1 MPQLDKIKDLTHEA
15 INLLEVSYCCAQ
27 PARYN
32 PASRVMRTFPAP
44 FEIHF
49 REIQR
54 LCNSR
59 EKALAQILANV
70 TTQLAIIRTIPIVV
84 VTTRTSPL
92 VCVVNLLLW
101 RAEIELAEVLSPNWG
116 EREFINLTFAAGSLA
131 SAPLLIASV
140 ANSFELRSTACAAVT
155 QCGVRHVVLDY
166 SPSEAVSTLKRISGE
181 LDVPVTVLAA
191 PTVVCNPNRRA
202 RPGW

>member
-1 MPQLDKIKDLTHEA
+1 MPHLVKIKDLTHEA

-27 PARYN
+27 SAHYN

-44 FEIHF
+44 FEIQF
-49 REIQR
+49 REIRR

-59 EKALAQILANV
+59 EKALAQIVANV
-70 TTQLAIIRTIPIVV
+70 ASQLAIVRAIPTVV
-84 VTTRTSPL
+84 VTARTSPL

-116 EREFINLTFAAGSLA
+116 EREFINLTSAAGSLA

-140 ANSFELRSTACAAVT
+140 ANSFELRSTACVAVT
-155 QCGVRHVVLDY
+155 QLGVRHVVLDY
-166 SPSEAVSTLKRISGE
+166 FPSEAVSTLKKISGE

-191 PTVVCNPNRRA
+191 STMVCNPSRRV
-202 RPGW
+202 RPGG

>member
-1 MPQLDKIKDLTHEA
+1 MPQLDKIKDLTHKA

-32 PASRVMRTFPAP
+32 PASRVMRIFPAP
-44 FEIHF
+44 FEIQL

-70 TTQLAIIRTIPIVV
+70 ITQLAIMRAIPTVV
-84 VTTRTSPL
+84 VTTRTSPI

-116 EREFINLTFAAGSLA
+116 EREFINLTSAAGSLA

-155 QCGVRHVVLDY
+155 QFGVRHVVLDY
-166 SPSEAVSTLKRISGE
+166 SPLEAVSTLKKISRE
-181 LDVPVTVLAA
+181 LDVPVTVLATS
-191 PTVVCNPNRRA
+191 TVVCNPNRRV

>member
-1 MPQLDKIKDLTHEA
+1 MPHLVKIKDLTHEA

-27 PARYN
+27 SAHYN
-32 PASRVMRTFPAP
+32 GASRVMRTFPAP
-44 FEIHF
+44 FEIQF

-59 EKALAQILANV
+59 EKALAQIVANV
-70 TTQLAIIRTIPIVV
+70 TSQLAIVRAIPTVV
-84 VTTRTSPL
+84 VTARTSPL
-92 VCVVNLLLW
+92 ICVVNLLLW

-116 EREFINLTFAAGSLA
+116 EREFINLTSAAGSLA

-155 QCGVRHVVLDY
+155 QFGVRHVVLDY
-166 SPSEAVSTLKRISGE
+166 SPSEAVSTLKKISRE
-181 LDVPVTVLAA
+181 LDVPVTVLATS
-191 PTVVCNPNRRA
+191 TVVCNPNRRV
-202 RPGW
+202 RPGR